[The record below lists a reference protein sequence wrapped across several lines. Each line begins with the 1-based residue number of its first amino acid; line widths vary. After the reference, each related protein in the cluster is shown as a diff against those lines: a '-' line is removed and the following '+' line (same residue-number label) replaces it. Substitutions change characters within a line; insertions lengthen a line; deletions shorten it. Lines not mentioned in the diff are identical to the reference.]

1 MGSDQPPLAAGE
13 CKIAPKVLYK
23 QAKVALDPLPL
34 SALWLILAL
43 DTEKKS
49 GAKTAPPLEP
59 FHGT

>member
-23 QAKVALDPLPL
+23 QVKVALDPLPL

-43 DTEKKS
+43 DTQCCDRVV
-49 GAKTAPPLEP
+49 
-59 FHGT
+59 